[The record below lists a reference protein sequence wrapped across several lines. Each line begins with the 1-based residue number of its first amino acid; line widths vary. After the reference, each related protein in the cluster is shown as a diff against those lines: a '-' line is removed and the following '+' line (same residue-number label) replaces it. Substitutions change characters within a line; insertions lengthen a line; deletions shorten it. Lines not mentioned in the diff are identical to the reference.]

1 MSVELFFVP
10 VDAAG
15 SVNSCLPAMG
25 KNPSQS
31 ATVTIDLQV
40 LTADQ
45 RRTEIDRLD
54 LRPASKEFIF
64 LLASHGGVWWSR
76 SREVG
81 PV

>member
-25 KNPSQS
+25 KNPSRS
-31 ATVTIDLQV
+31 AAGMIDVQL
-40 LTADQ
+40 LTAD
-45 RRTEIDRLD
+45 RRGTKINRLR